1 MLELSGIG
9 LIAAFLAGAVSFV
22 SPCVLPLV
30 PGYVSYV
37 AGHTAGTMDIEP
49 SDRRRQAISM
59 GLYFVV
65 GFSTIFMVLG
75 ASATALGQ
83 MLLSYRYELN
93 FVGGAIVILFGLFMI
108 GMAKITMMQREF
120 RFRLSVPGGRP
131 LSAYVLGLAFGF
143 GWTPCIG
150 PILGAILTAS
160 AASATV
166 PEGVALLA
174 IYSAGLGFPFLFA
187 AAFTDR
193 LTRRLRTIGQI
204 GRRLHQVAGLVMV
217 AMGIAMMTGQLSA
230 LSYWLLDAFS
240 SPRSHRVAAAV
251 KSRHL
256 TPYYSTDF
264 KVSDEMF
271 IELDAGRDGVGSPE
285 TLGWGAEALLQ
296 AVAAQPGIAFERLA
310 PNVMEQVPLR
320 MTHLKRIVVDQRR
333 AGLLR
338 FDLAPGKR
346 TPSAATK
353 IWPSGSD
360 HG

>member
-30 PGYVSYV
+30 PGSVSYV
-37 AGHTAGTMDIEP
+37 AGHTAGTIDAEP
-49 SDRRRQAISM
+49 TDRRRQAISM

-65 GFSTIFMVLG
+65 GFSTIFMALG

-93 FVGGAIVILFGLFMI
+93 LVGGAIVILFGLFMI
-108 GMAKITMMQREF
+108 GMAKITVMQREF
-120 RFRLSVPGGRP
+120 RFHLSVPGGRP

-166 PEGVALLA
+166 AEGVALLA
-174 IYSAGLGFPFLFA
+174 VYSAGLGIPFLLA

-204 GRRLHQVAGLVMV
+204 GRRLHQVAGLVMI
-217 AMGIAMMTGQLSA
+217 AMGLAMMTGQLSA
-230 LSYWLLDAFS
+230 LSYWLLDAF
-240 SPRSHRVAAAV
+240 PA
-251 KSRHL
+251 L
-256 TPYYSTDF
+256 
-264 KVSDEMF
+264 
-271 IELDAGRDGVGSPE
+271 GRIG
-285 TLGWGAEALLQ
+285 
-296 AVAAQPGIAFERLA
+296 
-310 PNVMEQVPLR
+310 
-320 MTHLKRIVVDQRR
+320 
-333 AGLLR
+333 
-338 FDLAPGKR
+338 
-346 TPSAATK
+346 
-353 IWPSGSD
+353 
-360 HG
+360 